1 MDKITNEVLDK
12 IRKVQDFFKKIE
24 NGYRI
29 IYVCPRCRSWKE
41 EDGGPMSN
49 GCNCVGER
57 MAFIRTNFIF
67 PELDKM
73 KSSHEGLVE
82 ALRKIANL
90 KVTPECFTDFQM
102 SDKRRILAEEA
113 LKKAADGEGVK

>member
-1 MDKITNEVLDK
+1 MDKITHTPTPWELYPASIYEHDFDFK
-12 IRKVQDFFKKIE
+12 IKMQEGRYCLI
-24 NGYRI
+24 NGISEANAEYI
-29 IYVCPRCRSWKE
+29 CRAV
-41 EDGGPMSN
+41 N
-49 GCNCVGER
+49 
-57 MAFIRTNFIF
+57 
-67 PELDKM
+67 
-73 KSSHEGLVE
+73 SHEGLVE